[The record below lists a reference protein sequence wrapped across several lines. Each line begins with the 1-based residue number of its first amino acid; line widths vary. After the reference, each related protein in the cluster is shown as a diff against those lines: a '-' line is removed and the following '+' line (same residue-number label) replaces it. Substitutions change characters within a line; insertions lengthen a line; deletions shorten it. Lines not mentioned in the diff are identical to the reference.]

1 MKEIEKYN
9 YDLVKK
15 DIANIYIIFNDVIK
29 DKNSSI
35 LMLGWFQYFVLICI
49 EVLKYTKTN
58 KKLKYKK
65 VLENCRARIK
75 PLDIEY
81 DLIYEKMK
89 TLNSDKMKEY
99 TQYVKKDFRKIF
111 SKFVNN
117 YGLYRINNRIIGNTF
132 LYESL
137 YKKIIYENGQISKNK
152 IIEVSKE
159 LGEIV
164 AELMAFLG
172 LQKTCE
178 SMSNNFC
185 IKNEDYNVFKNNNK
199 LLKENIDT
207 NDGLILLNSISII
220 NFYKFIICQMNVRKE
235 LKYRL
240 GYIVYDSTY
249 GNIMKVVQ
257 KDKINKIKEKLEK
270 YECLNN
276 REYRNCM
283 FHYNMI
289 KNLTEEEI
297 KDEIY
302 FGIIQKYLHV
312 TEDEYIRL
320 IDEYMYEIADI
331 LEKSILR

>member
-1 MKEIEKYN
+1 MKKIEKYN

-15 DIANIYIIFNDVIK
+15 DIENIYIIFNDVIK

-35 LMLGWFQYFVLICI
+35 LMLGWFQYFILICI
-49 EVLKYTKTN
+49 EVLKYAKTD

-75 PLDIEY
+75 PLEIEY

-99 TQYVKKDFRKIF
+99 TGYVKKDFRKIF

-132 LYESL
+132 LYENL
-137 YKKIIYENGQISKNK
+137 YKKIIYENGNISKNK
-152 IIEVSKE
+152 MIEVSKE
-159 LGEIV
+159 VGEIL

-172 LQKTCE
+172 LQKTYE
-178 SMSNNFC
+178 SMSNNFS
-185 IKNEDYNVFKNNNK
+185 IKNEDYNVFKNNNN

-220 NFYKFIICQMNVRKE
+220 NFYKFIICKMNVRKE

-240 GYIVYDSTY
+240 GYIVYDSSY

-283 FHYNMI
+283 FHYNMT